1 MILGMRQ
8 KRDVGKIRK
17 VALRAAPPGKTRI
30 TIRLDDDV
38 LAWFRA
44 QVRAEGGAGYQKLIN
59 LALRDYIA
67 REPLEATLRCVV
79 REELARAND
88 RPSPHSYDYAQSPPA
103 WVADADDASAEYGS
117 SAARGERSRARRR
130 HSEKARSRRS

>member
-1 MILGMRQ
+1 MRH

-17 VALRAAPPGKTRI
+17 AALRAAPPGKTRI

-44 QVRAEGGAGYQKLIN
+44 QVRAEGGAGYQTLID

-67 REPLEATLRCVV
+67 REPLEATLRRVV
-79 REELARAND
+79 REELARASN
-88 RPSPHSYDYAQSPPA
+88 RPSPHAYDDVRPPAA
-103 WVADADDASAEYGS
+103 WVADADDANMAYGAS
-117 SAARGERSRARRR
+117 SKHRGRRKPAR
-130 HSEKARSRRS
+130 KD